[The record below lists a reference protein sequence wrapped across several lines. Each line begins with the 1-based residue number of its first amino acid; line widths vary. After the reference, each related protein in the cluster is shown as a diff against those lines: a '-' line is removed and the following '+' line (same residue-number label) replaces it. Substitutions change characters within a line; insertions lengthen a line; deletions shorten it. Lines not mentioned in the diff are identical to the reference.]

1 MNVDDF
7 KRFAPI
13 RIIEEF
19 HPKVLLV
26 LLEPLDEY
34 CNLTVAIC
42 GREQLRG
49 ALDEQRGLARRIAD
63 DLWYDRFQDVILVAD
78 YISGVERVAQV
89 HLKAQSQLSLIDV
102 LAIEAESNFI
112 LEF

>member
-1 MNVDDF
+1 MNVGNF
-7 KRFAPI
+7 KRLAPI

-19 HPKVLLV
+19 HPEVLLV
-26 LLEPLDEY
+26 LLEPLNEY

-42 GREQLRG
+42 RREHLRG

-63 DLWYDRFQDVILVAD
+63 DLRHDRFQDVILVAD

-89 HLKAQSQLSLIDV
+89 HLKAQPQLSLIDI